1 MQLVPSI
8 AIKDGKVVRLT
19 KGDYASA
26 KVYDQNPIDLAK
38 QFKDHGIRRIH
49 MVDLDGAAKGK
60 VVNYHILEAVAGH
73 THLAV
78 NFSGG
83 VHTDGDIT
91 KILECG
97 AESVTCATMAVYARD
112 LFAAWIMSYGREKI
126 ALAADSLDGLIRVG
140 GWQKDTKI
148 DIYDHINYFY
158 ERGLKYLKTTDI
170 SKEGGLKGPS
180 FVLYEEILKK
190 YPGIFLFAS
199 GGIRNVKD
207 IEKLQSIGVQ
217 GAVFGKAFYEGHI
230 TLKDIEK
237 FSAQSTASE

>member
-19 KGDYASA
+19 KGDFSSA
-26 KVYDQNPIDLAK
+26 TVYDENPVDLAQ
-38 QFKDHGIRRIH
+38 QFKDHGVKRVH

-73 THLAV
+73 TKLSV

-91 KILECG
+91 KVLECG
-97 AESVTCATMAVYARD
+97 AESVTCATMSVYNRD
-112 LFAAWIMSYGREKI
+112 LFTAWIMSYGREKV
-126 ALAADSLDGLIRVG
+126 ALAADALDGFIRVG
-140 GWQKDTKI
+140 GWKKYTEI
-148 DIYDHINYFY
+148 DLYSHINYFY

-199 GGIRNVKD
+199 GGIRNMKD
-207 IEKLQSIGVQ
+207 IDKLQRIGVN

-237 FSAQSTASE
+237 FNLESTSV